1 MVHKY
6 SEATQHKE
14 KSLYLEPRNLGSPA
28 LRFTVGQLCPLCE
41 KQVGRRFQC
50 LSLNCFPRAV
60 DICLGDCLK
69 PCSAVRLDAEASE
82 LGAAG
87 LAM

>member
-6 SEATQHKE
+6 SEATQYKE
-14 KSLYLEPRNLGSPA
+14 KSLCLEPRNLDSPA
-28 LRFTVGQLCPLCE
+28 LRSAVGPLCLLCE

-50 LSLNCFPRAV
+50 LSLNCVPRAV
-60 DICLGDCLK
+60 DVHLGDCLK
-69 PCSAVRLDAEASE
+69 PCSAVRLDAGASE